1 MNNKKLILVC
11 FLIFSLLMVH
21 TIAWADKRTVG
32 SVMFVKGVVTAGP
45 KDGEVRILGK
55 GMPLY
60 ETDILTT
67 GAHSFIMIKM
77 VDDSRITLRS
87 DTVLALE
94 KYSPVKGKEKA
105 VLRLFKGGLRA
116 ITGFIAKHNPRR
128 GFLVK
133 STTAVLGIRGT
144 EFDARLCEGDC
155 AAEEKSMERA
165 SGAPQSQVIG
175 RVARLKGQLV
185 ALGKDQSTR
194 RLLKGGPLY
203 VGDVLKTG
211 PKDFAVLVFRDNTRV
226 TLQAD
231 SSFLVE
237 KYNYKSGKE
246 DNSFFR
252 LMRGGL
258 RVFTGLIAKRNRKAF
273 GVGTPTAVL
282 GIRGTGFDLKLMQ
295 KSKTAVSRQ
304 TEKSGLYAY
313 VWQGAIE
320 TKNNAGTTEI
330 KKNQIIFLAG
340 MNAKPSFLK
349 AMPDFMRFNP
359 ELRPDKIQVDMKNLF
374 GTSERR
380 EKPPGLYVSVYD
392 GHVTLEN
399 EKGSIDLGKGEAGYS
414 DPQQL
419 EITRLPQLPLF
430 QVNDR
435 IPSPKMFDQNNNS
448 FSNFIVNEP
457 GGSKKK
463 KEIECEIR

>member
-1 MNNKKLILVC
+1 MKKQIILC
-11 FLIFSLLMVH
+11 FMFFSLLIVP
-21 TIAWADKRTVG
+21 ALALADTEPVG

-45 KDGEVRILGK
+45 RDGEVRILGK
-55 GMPLY
+55 GKPLY

-116 ITGFIAKHNPRR
+116 ITGFISKHNPRR

-155 AAEEKSMERA
+155 AAEEKRMERT
-165 SGAPQSQVIG
+165 SGPPQSQVIG
-175 RVARLKGQLV
+175 RVARLQGRLL
-185 ALGKDQSTR
+185 AREKDKSTR
-194 RLLKGGPLY
+194 QLLKGGPLY

-211 PKDFAVLVFRDNTRV
+211 PKDFAVLVFRDGTRV
-226 TLQAD
+226 TLLAE

-237 KYNYKSGKE
+237 KYNYKAGKD

-252 LMRGGL
+252 LIKGGL
-258 RVFTGLIAKRNRKAF
+258 SVFTGLIAKRNRKAF
-273 GVGTPTAVL
+273 GVGTPTAVV
-282 GIRGTGFDLKLMQ
+282 GIRGTGFDLKLVQ
-295 KSKTAVSRQ
+295 KNKTTFSPQA
-304 TEKSGLYAY
+304 EKAGMYAQ
-313 VWQGAIE
+313 VWQGSIE

-330 KKNQIIFLAG
+330 KQNQIIFLAG

-349 AMPDFMRFNP
+349 AVPDFMRFNP
-359 ELRPDKIQVDMKNLF
+359 ELRPDKIQVDMKNMF
-374 GTSERR
+374 GTSERS
-380 EKPPGLYVSVYD
+380 EKPPGLYVTVYD

-419 EITRLPQLPLF
+419 EITRLPQQPLF
-430 QVNDR
+430 HINDR
-435 IPSPKMFDQNNNS
+435 FPSPKMFDRNIDN
-448 FSNFIVNEP
+448 FSNLVIDDP
-457 GGSKKK
+457 GGAKKK
-463 KEIECEIR
+463 KEFECEIR